1 MIRLGS
7 AITEGGAGLVD
18 GSKGVVAENAVYVWE
33 SAIVVEAGLDWATEK
48 HCGERGSDGFGLRSA
63 GAL

>member
-33 SAIVVEAGLDWATEK
+33 SAIVVEAGLEDAVFFLWVGRFE
-48 HCGERGSDGFGLRSA
+48 
-63 GAL
+63 ALSSHDEV

>member
-33 SAIVVEAGLDWATEK
+33 SAIVVEAGLEDAVFFLWVGR
-48 HCGERGSDGFGLRSA
+48 CD
-63 GAL
+63 ALSSHDEV

>member
-33 SAIVVEAGLDWATEK
+33 SAIVVEAGLEDAVFFLWV
-48 HCGERGSDGFGLRSA
+48 GSPICLSSHDEV
-63 GAL
+63 

>member
-18 GSKGVVAENAVYVWE
+18 VSKGVVTEDAVYVWE
-33 SAIVVEAGLDWATEK
+33 SAIVVGAGLE
-48 HCGERGSDGFGLRSA
+48 
-63 GAL
+63 GAVFFLWVGRCEALSSHDEV